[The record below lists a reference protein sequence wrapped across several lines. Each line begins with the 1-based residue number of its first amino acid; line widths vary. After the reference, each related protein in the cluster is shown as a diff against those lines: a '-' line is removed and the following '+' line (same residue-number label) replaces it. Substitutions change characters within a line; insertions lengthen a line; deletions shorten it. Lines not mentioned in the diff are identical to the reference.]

1 MAKRKR
7 KKKLAKAKNTGAK
20 PTYTKF
26 LVFIGLL
33 FAVLFAVL
41 LTTTDERSW
50 QEYIEAGDR
59 AYERGNYVWAEK
71 MYREALQYAEQQGK
85 DDPLVAKTW
94 RQLNRLE
101 RTRSQSAP

>member
-1 MAKRKR
+1 MAKRRR
-7 KKKLAKAKNTGAK
+7 KKKVAKAKKVAAK
-20 PTYTKF
+20 PSYTKV
-26 LVFIGLL
+26 LVFLGLFFVAL
-33 FAVLFAVL
+33 FAVMFTAS
-41 LTTTDERSW
+41 DERSW

-101 RTRSQSAP
+101 RTRSQSTP